1 MPRTMMSTGAAVLC
15 VAAALA
21 ACSKA
26 SDQTASTPGSSAEA
40 AGSAAPAA
48 SEQPKLTPGV
58 VSAASATS
66 LTITSQ
72 GAPETFELSPSTNI
86 MVTHKGSLADIK
98 AGTFLGTTNVPSAD
112 GTGTSTEVHIFPP
125 GVKMG
130 EGDRP
135 MPAAPGA
142 AASRMTNG
150 TVSAASAAGGTR
162 MTNGAAGNVSTGSSG
177 VQMDVAYQ
185 GGTRHIV
192 VTPSTPISV
201 MSAGTTGMLKQGTKV
216 LVGHAPGPDGKDAA
230 SFINIQP

>member
-1 MPRTMMSTGAAVLC
+1 MTRAAMLAGAAAIC
-15 VAAALA
+15 AAALA
-21 ACSKA
+21 GCQKNAGQEA
-26 SDQTASTPGSSAEA
+26 SASSEA
-40 AGSAAPAA
+40 PASAAPASA
-48 SEQPKLTPGV
+48 PAQPALTPGV

-66 LTITSQ
+66 LTLTVQ
-72 GAPETFELSPSTNI
+72 GAPATFALTPATTI

-98 AGTFLGTTNVPSAD
+98 AGSFLGTTNVPAAD
-112 GTGTSTEVHIFPP
+112 GTGSSTEVHIFPP

-150 TVSAASAAGGTR
+150 TVSAASAAGGAR
-162 MTNGAAGNVSTGSSG
+162 MTNGAAGKVSSGAEG

-201 MSAGTTGMLKQGTKV
+201 MSSGTPDMLKPGTKV
-216 LVGHAPGPDGKDAA
+216 LVGHIPASGGPDTAT
-230 SFINIQP
+230 FINVQP